1 MNATKAVSYL
11 EPIIQFIESNY
22 RHELYK
28 LTGILMSLL
37 RLVLGIERV
46 LAFWS

>member
-1 MNATKAVSYL
+1 MSQRVVSYL
-11 EPIIQFIESNY
+11 ANNSIYQVERYKHTLQ
-22 RHELYK
+22 K